1 MADAV
6 TSQTLIDQDRVA
18 IMKFTN
24 ISDGTGES
32 AVLKVDVSALSAPAG
47 KVCSGVSIVRI
58 YASTEGMGVDVLWD
72 ATTDVVA
79 ITLGPN
85 QFYEY
90 GFDDFGGIWNNSG
103 AGKTGDI
110 RFTTIG
116 ASSGDRYTIILYM
129 TKQYTQL

>member
-72 ATTDVVA
+72 ATTDVIA
-79 ITLGPN
+79 MTLGPD

>member
-1 MADAV
+1 M
-6 TSQTLIDQDRVA
+6 
-18 IMKFTN
+18 
-24 ISDGTGES
+24 
-32 AVLKVDVSALSAPAG
+32 
-47 KVCSGVSIVRI
+47 
-58 YASTEGMGVDVLWD
+58 
-72 ATTDVVA
+72 
-79 ITLGPN
+79 TLGPD